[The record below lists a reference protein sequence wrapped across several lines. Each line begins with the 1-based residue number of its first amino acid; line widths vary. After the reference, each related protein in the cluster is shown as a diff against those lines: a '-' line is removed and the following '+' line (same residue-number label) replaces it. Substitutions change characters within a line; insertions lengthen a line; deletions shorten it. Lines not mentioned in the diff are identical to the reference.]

1 MVAVIR
7 GFGSAVPSEV
17 TQQELW
23 DLFFADHYDG
33 DRRAERLWARAG
45 VQRRHAAVIPYKE
58 DVSQW
63 GTGARM
69 RRFREEAV
77 PLGREA
83 LEECLGHAGL
93 GPRDVDL
100 LTVVTCT
107 GYGTPGLDILL
118 ARDLGLREDVQR
130 LQIGHMGCYAA
141 VPGLATVCDA
151 VSARDQV
158 GVLLSL
164 ELPSLHV
171 QPAGDAVDQIV
182 AHSLFA
188 DAAAAVAITVG
199 DHGLGFVDIAAVTD
213 AASTDLMTW
222 DVTDLGF
229 QMGLSPRVP
238 DVLRRHAAPLVD
250 RLLASSG
257 LRPADVRGWAIHP
270 GGPRILEVVADE
282 LGLDT
287 SEIADATEVLES
299 YGNCSSATVLL
310 VLQRLLARG
319 SLEPG
324 DPVVAMAFGPGLTL
338 YAALLRMT

>member
-7 GFGSAVPSEV
+7 GLASAVPSEV
-17 TQQELW
+17 SQQELW

-33 DRRAERLWARAG
+33 DRRAERIWNRVG
-45 VQRRHAAVIPYKE
+45 VQRRHAALIPFKE
-58 DVSQW
+58 DVRQW

-69 RRFREEAV
+69 QRFPEEAV

-83 LEECLGHAGL
+83 LDACLHDADL
-93 GPRDVDL
+93 GPEDVDL

-107 GYGTPGLDILL
+107 GYGTPGLDVLL
-118 ARDLGLREDVQR
+118 ARDIGLRDDVQR

-141 VPGLATVCDA
+141 LPALAAVSDA
-151 VSARDQV
+151 VTARDRV
-158 GVLLSL
+158 GVLVSV

-171 QPAGDAVDQIV
+171 QPPGHGLDQIV
-182 AHSLFA
+182 AHALFA
-188 DAAAAVAITVG
+188 DAAAAVSMTPG
-199 DHGLGFVDIAAVTD
+199 KSGLRFVDIAAVTD
-213 AASTDLMTW
+213 TASADLMTW

-238 DVLRRHAAPLVD
+238 DVLRRHAAPLVE
-250 RLLASSG
+250 RLLAPYG
-257 LRPADVRGWAIHP
+257 LRTADVSGWAIHP

-282 LGLDT
+282 LGLDG
-287 SEIADATEVLES
+287 SEIGESAGVLAS
-299 YGNCSSATVLL
+299 FGNCSSATVLL
-310 VLQRLLARG
+310 VLQELVARR
-319 SLEPG
+319 SLEAG